1 MYDIILISLVV
12 SAIVGLV
19 IYFLL
24 KSDIRNVCSQL
35 RDVQRYSEVGRLKEE
50 FQSFGQDIIGRIE
63 ALKRLSSEE
72 IEQVRRDIISLSEQ
86 RSMEIA
92 SSYLKETTISKD
104 EFNKLKEI
112 VVKLGGREEL
122 SERLEVLSQIL
133 STDLRV
139 LTWQIRLFRLVEQ
152 GLAPEAEEDLLLS
165 NGIPVGTGKSFL
177 KDLLKLNIVDSK
189 RVESYWLNPEYLWI
203 MGYLTDPDGLKRQ
216 LENFAK
222 KEEEYQKYIRGNLNQ
237 IEEGL
242 IVISEQ
248 YKVPTGKIDI
258 FARDKNGNDVLIEL
272 KHPSASSSAIGQL
285 LKYREDYR
293 KMSKNEQVRCILV
306 APQIPERLR
315 STLEQNQ
322 MEYKEI
328 PFE

>member
-1 MYDIILISLVV
+1 MYDIILVSLII
-12 SAIVGLV
+12 SAIVGLL

-24 KSDIRNVCSQL
+24 KSDIRNVCNQL

-63 ALKRLSSEE
+63 SLKRLSSEE
-72 IEQVRRDIISLSEQ
+72 IEQVRRDITSLAEQ
-86 RSMEIA
+86 RSIEIA
-92 SSYLKETTISKD
+92 TSYLKETTVTKD
-104 EFNKLKEI
+104 EFDKLKET

-122 SERLEVLSQIL
+122 SERFELLSQIF
-133 STDLRV
+133 STDIRV
-139 LTWQIRLFRLVEQ
+139 LTWQIRLFKLVEQ

-165 NGIPVGTGKSFL
+165 NGIPVGTGKTFL
-177 KDLLKLNIVDSK
+177 KDLLKLNIMTSKKVDS
-189 RVESYWLNPEYLWI
+189 YWMNPEYLWI

-216 LENFAK
+216 MENFSK
-222 KEEEYQKYIRGNLNQ
+222 KEAEYQKYVRENLAQ

-285 LKYREDYR
+285 LKYREDYK
-293 KMSKNEQVRCILV
+293 KMSKNEKVRCILV
-306 APQIPERLR
+306 APQVPERIKDL
-315 STLEQNQ
+315 LGQNQ
-322 MEYKEI
+322 MEHREI
-328 PFE
+328 AF

>member
-12 SAIVGLV
+12 SAIVGLL

-35 RDVQRYSEVGRLKEE
+35 KDVQKYSEVGRLKDE
-50 FQSFGQDIIGRIE
+50 FQSFGQDIIGRID

-72 IEQVRRDIISLSEQ
+72 IEQVRRDITSLAEQ

-112 VVKLGGREEL
+112 VVKLGGREEI
-122 SERLEVLSQIL
+122 SERLELLSQIF

-152 GLAPEAEEDLLLS
+152 GLSPEAEEDLLLS

-189 RVESYWLNPEYLWI
+189 RVESYWMNPEYLWI
-203 MGYLTDPDGLKRQ
+203 MGYVTDPDGLKRQ

-258 FARDKNGNDVLIEL
+258 FARDKNGNDVLVEL
-272 KHPSASSSAIGQL
+272 KYPFASSSAIGQL
-285 LKYREDYR
+285 LKYREDYK

-306 APQIPERLR
+306 APQIPDRLR

-328 PFE
+328 SFE